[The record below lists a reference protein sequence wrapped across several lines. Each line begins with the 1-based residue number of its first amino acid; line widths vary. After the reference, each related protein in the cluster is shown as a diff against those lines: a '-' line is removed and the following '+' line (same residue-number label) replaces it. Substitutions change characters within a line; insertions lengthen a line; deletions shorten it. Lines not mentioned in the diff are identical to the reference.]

1 MRAIHSSPAV
11 LLIALGLG
19 LNGCGVSDATGP
31 LSPGK
36 ATDSQMA
43 SPMVQTFRAHLSGS
57 GEVPAVD
64 TRTQGEA
71 TFQLSPDGTKLT
83 YRLNLANIENVL
95 MAHIHMGA
103 ADANG
108 PIVVWLYPSSPP
120 PQEISGRFS
129 GVLATGTITAAD
141 LMGPLAGQSLDA
153 LAAAMKAGDTY
164 VNVHTPAHP
173 GGEVR
178 GQIGSGSGF

>member
-11 LLIALGLG
+11 LLIALGVG
-19 LNGCGVSDATGP
+19 VSGCGVSDATGP
-31 LSPGK
+31 LAAGS
-36 ATDSQMA
+36 ASDSHAA

-57 GEVPAVD
+57 AEVPAVD
-64 TRTQGEA
+64 TRTEGEA
-71 TFQLSPDGTKLT
+71 VFQLSQDGTKLT
-83 YRLNLANIENVL
+83 YRLNVANIDNVL

-153 LAAAMKAGDTY
+153 LVAAMKAGGTY
-164 VNVHTPAHP
+164 VQVHTTAHP
-173 GGEVR
+173 AGEVR